1 MAIVKLTNE
10 ELRMKMQEVID
21 NVTTQLRV
29 EAVNTIFADGTSVPM
44 SADIVIH
51 VGVDEIPTITY
62 AKETYVYPQ
71 EAILSERYERESE
84 ED

>member
-1 MAIVKLTNE
+1 MAFVKLTDE

-21 NVTTQLRV
+21 NVTTRLRV
-29 EAVNTIFADGTSVPM
+29 EAVNTICSGGTSVPIE
-44 SADIVIH
+44 ADIVIH
-51 VGVDEIPTITY
+51 VGVDMIPTITY

-71 EAILSERYERESE
+71 KVILSKRYERESK

>member
-21 NVTTQLRV
+21 NVATQLRV
-29 EAVNTIFADGTSVPM
+29 EAVNTICSEGTSAPVE
-44 SADIVIH
+44 ADIVIH
-51 VGVDEIPTITY
+51 VGVDMIPTITY

-71 EAILSERYERESE
+71 RVILSERYERDGE

>member
-21 NVTTQLRV
+21 NVATQLRV
-29 EAVNTIFADGTSVPM
+29 EAVNTICSDGTSVPIEV
-44 SADIVIH
+44 DIVIH
-51 VGVDEIPTITY
+51 VGVDMIPTITY
-62 AKETYVYPQ
+62 TKETYVYPQ
-71 EAILSERYERESE
+71 RVILSKRYERDGE

>member
-21 NVTTQLRV
+21 NVATQLRI
-29 EAVNTIFADGTSVPM
+29 EAVNTICSEGTTVPIE
-44 SADIVIH
+44 ADIVIH
-51 VGVDEIPTITY
+51 VGADMILTITY

-71 EAILSERYERESE
+71 KVILSERYERDGE